1 MLDQTI
7 INGIFAGLGAVL
19 AFVLRI
25 IWEGIRE
32 LQKADTSLSAEVGA
46 VKLLMAD
53 SYIKKA
59 DFEKLTTDIFSYL
72 RRIEDKLDHKADK

>member
-1 MLDQTI
+1 MIDQTI
-7 INGIFAGLGAVL
+7 INGVFAGLGAVL
-19 AFVLRI
+19 SFILRI

-32 LQKADTSLSAEVGA
+32 LQKADSNLSAEVGA